1 MVALNARCERNTLK
15 GRRCQKAFS
24 FVCNKVMCCYIHAY
38 HYSSYALTIQKAYK
52 GYNARKYVRLLARLP
67 CDIQQK
73 ILFYV
78 KQPYYN
84 ARKNKSIQAI
94 LCKKFVTIFGTP
106 KSIWSGFIVTNVN
119 SFLGDYKSRVTI
131 MNKTQFNDHVLLIA
145 HLYKL
150 YIKYIIISDPNYDN
164 MLYHITNIVKKHIQ
178 ECLYYYHRVGGPYLY
193 TDAESVLLHNNMIKL
208 QNSITVYKFEYK
220 ENIREYKELRYGFIV

>member
-1 MVALNARCERNTLK
+1 MVAYNARCQRVTLK

-24 FVCNKVMCCYIHAY
+24 FVCNKAKCCTIHAY
-38 HYSSYALTIQKAYK
+38 SYALYALTIQKAYK
-52 GYNARKYVRLLARLP
+52 GYHRRKYVRLLARLP

-78 KQPYYN
+78 REPYYN

-119 SFLGDYKSRVTI
+119 SFLGDYKSRVST

-150 YIKYIIISDPNYDN
+150 YIKYMTITDTEYNKI
-164 MLYHITNIVKKHIQ
+164 LYHITNIVNKHIQ
-178 ECLYYYHRVGGPYLY
+178 DCFYYYHHTDPPYLY
-193 TDAESVLLHNNMIKL
+193 SDAEMAMLHNNMTKL

-220 ENIREYKELRYGFIV
+220 ANIKTFYNSLLL

>member
-1 MVALNARCERNTLK
+1 MVAYNNRCEALTLK

-24 FVCNKVMCCYIHAY
+24 FVCNKVMCCTIHAY
-38 HYSSYALTIQKAYK
+38 SYVSYALTIQKAYK
-52 GYNARKYVRLLARLP
+52 GYSGRKYARLLARLP

-84 ARKNKSIQAI
+84 ARRNKCIKAI
-94 LCKKFVTIFGTP
+94 LCKKFVTIFGSP
-106 KSIWSGFIVTNVN
+106 KSICAGFVVANVN
-119 SFLGDYKSRVTI
+119 TFLGDYKSRVLT

-150 YIKYIIISDPNYDN
+150 YIKYIIITDPNYDT
-164 MLYHITNIVKKHIQ
+164 MLYHITNIVNKHIQ

-193 TDAESVLLHNNMIKL
+193 SDSESVLLRNNMTKL
-208 QNSITVYKFEYK
+208 QNNISVYKFEYK
-220 ENIREYKELRYGFIV
+220 ENIRIFKELRYGSLV